1 MLIIGL
7 SVFVFGLFMLLESL
21 HIVTIMNEV
30 YFSAFVM
37 LIGAGIIYEVLSR
50 RCQKRCAITSA
61 TAHYHQ
67 VERPNEQNFTI
78 AYCHQFERPD
88 EQKER
93 KQAEKH

>member
-7 SVFVFGLFMLLESL
+7 SIFVFGLFMLLESL

-37 LIGAGIIYEVLSR
+37 LIGAGIIYEVISR

-61 TAHYHQ
+61 TTHYHQ

>member
-7 SVFVFGLFMLLESL
+7 SIFVFGLFMLLESL

-37 LIGAGIIYEVLSR
+37 LIGAGIIYEVISR

-61 TAHYHQ
+61 TTHYYQ
-67 VERPNEQNFTI
+67 VEQ
-78 AYCHQFERPD
+78 PD

>member
-21 HIVTIMNEV
+21 HIVSIMSEV
-30 YFSAFVM
+30 YFSAFIM
-37 LIGAGIIYEVLSR
+37 FIGVGIIYEVISR

-61 TAHYHQ
+61 TACY
-67 VERPNEQNFTI
+67 
-78 AYCHQFERPD
+78 HQFEQPD

-93 KQAEKH
+93 KQAEKQAEKH